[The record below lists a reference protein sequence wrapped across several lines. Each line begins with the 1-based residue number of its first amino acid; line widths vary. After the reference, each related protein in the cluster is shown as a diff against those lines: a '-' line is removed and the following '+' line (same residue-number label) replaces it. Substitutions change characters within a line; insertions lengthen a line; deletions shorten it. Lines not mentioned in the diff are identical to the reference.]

1 MVDNIPLLRH
11 WFRYTAKSYASGIAA
26 AGRFCFAPGAAFPVA
41 FQLAVLVARLAGFA
55 CLSRR
60 LP

>member
-26 AGRFCFAPGAAFPVA
+26 AGRF
-41 FQLAVLVARLAGFA
+41 VLRRARPSPSPSSWLF
-55 CLSRR
+55 LSRGLQVSR
-60 LP
+60 A